1 MRKKIIIMF
10 ILLIFSS
17 IGIFGSQEKEEIK
30 PIEVKSFTEFFDK
43 IHIGMKAEEALKLFD
58 NKVKLRLV
66 DENKKSSD
74 LQGLEIYENFPF
86 DGLIKYRNKKY
97 DLYFLVYKG
106 IIFKIYIHS
115 FLLEYPEDYDGE
127 LISFED
133 YESVKKDF
141 DSNKKYEK
149 IIDEIKTPEI
159 EGVQLKSVKQNI
171 SIFKYKEYA
180 IGIGFREQIYNEKY
194 SDLLRDLDIQISQ
207 LPYILYE
214 NTTKKQSNKNIK
226 ALLKQFVNGYLKQ

>member
-1 MRKKIIIMF
+1 MRKKIIIIF

-17 IGIFGSQEKEEIK
+17 IGIFGSQEEEEIK

-43 IHIGMKAEEALKLFD
+43 FHIGMRAEEVLKLYD
-58 NKVKLRLV
+58 NKIKLKLG

-74 LQGLEIYENFPF
+74 LKGLEIYENVPF
-86 DGLIKYRNKKY
+86 DNLIKYRNKKY

-106 IIFKIYIHS
+106 IIFQISIYS
-115 FLLEYPEDYDGE
+115 FYHEYPEDYLGE

-133 YESVKKDF
+133 YESIKKDF

-149 IIDEIKTPEI
+149 IIDEIKTPEN
-159 EGVQLKSVKQNI
+159 EGVNLKSAKQNI

-180 IGIGFREQIYNEKY
+180 IGISFYEEIFNEKY
-194 SDLLRDLDIQISQ
+194 SSLLKGLKIEVSQI
-207 LPYILYE
+207 PYTLYI
-214 NTTKKQSNKNIK
+214 NTTKNQSNKIKK
-226 ALLKQFVNGYLKQ
+226 ALEQFVNTYLKQ